1 MPLLLTGIFQC
12 ASFLVHGDTGLWK
25 GVEGTREGLWAHG
38 CVGDTNQTR
47 DEVGPV
53 GHEGVQ
59 GEMELWWRGDM
70 GVWEYR

>member
-1 MPLLLTGIFQC
+1 M
-12 ASFLVHGDTGLWK
+12 GLWK

-38 CVGDTNQTR
+38 CVGNTNQTR

-53 GHEGVQ
+53 GREGVQ